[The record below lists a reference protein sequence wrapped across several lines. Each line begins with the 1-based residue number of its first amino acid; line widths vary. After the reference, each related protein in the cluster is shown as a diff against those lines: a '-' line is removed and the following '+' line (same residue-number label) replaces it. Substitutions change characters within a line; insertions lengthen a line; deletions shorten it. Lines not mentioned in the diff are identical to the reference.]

1 MDEPGP
7 LRPRQLTPQVFS
19 EVRQATTI
27 LEQGPTP
34 FTSSL
39 TSTTSAIQAVSTAS
53 ITGFNNNNCIDCLF
67 AINPMCLSGNS
78 CAGD

>member
-53 ITGFNNNNCIDCLF
+53 IASTTTIVLTAYLQLTLCVR
-67 AINPMCLSGNS
+67 SGNS